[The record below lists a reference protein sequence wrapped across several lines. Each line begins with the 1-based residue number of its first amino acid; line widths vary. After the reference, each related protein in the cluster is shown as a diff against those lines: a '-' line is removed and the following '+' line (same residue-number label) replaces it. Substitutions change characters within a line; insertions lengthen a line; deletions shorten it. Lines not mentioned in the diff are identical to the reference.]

1 MPLFTSAQQFTKAD
15 SQFYRQI
22 IKRALT
28 DKTNYHTAVNKV
40 LPDKKTAISVAEPI
54 LFNGYGKDQI
64 IAEKPYNVAL
74 IDGYWIMSGTL
85 PDGYVGGTFLIV
97 LSEKNG
103 RVIKMTHGK

>member
-1 MPLFTSAQQFTKAD
+1 MPLFASSQRLTKAD

-28 DKTNYHTAVNKV
+28 DKTNYHTLVNKV
-40 LPDKKTAISVAEPI
+40 IPDKKTAISVAEPI

-74 IDGYWIMSGTL
+74 IDGYWILSGTL
-85 PDGYVGGTFLIV
+85 PDGYVGGTFLII
-97 LSEKNG
+97 LSAKNG
-103 RVIKMTHGK
+103 KVIKVTQGK